1 MTNASY
7 PYSMDLAGCFSG
19 AKKALTAQVVEMY
32 YKTAEAGLRGVRK
45 AESEG
50 ILPVLSIWKRT
61 DDLEACRPIVD
72 FLRDGASD
80 IVFLGTGGS
89 SLGAQ
94 ALAQLKGY
102 RVAGAAAD
110 IGGIRFHFF
119 DNLDASSF
127 SDTLDR
133 LDLKSTKFLV
143 VSKSGGTAET
153 MIQMLSVMT
162 VFKEQGMLG
171 DFAQHCAVIT
181 EPKDN
186 ALRRLA
192 TEYSLLTLDHD
203 PDIGGRFSVLSN
215 VGLLPAMLMGIDA
228 EAVRQGA
235 GAVMQP
241 IMQGVKLEDCPPAY
255 NAIVQVALNLER
267 GISGS
272 VLMPYADRLE
282 LFAMWY
288 RQLWAESLGKNGRGT
303 TPIRALGP
311 VDQHS
316 QLQLYLDG
324 PNDKLITFMML
335 DTAGRGPHVDPD
347 IAKDSD
353 LAYLAGRT
361 IGDLVDA
368 EQRATAETL
377 VKRGRPVRIFSIPTL
392 DEVSMGALLMHFMV
406 ETMLAAH
413 LFDVKAFDQPAV
425 EEGKVLARKY
435 LGKMD

>member
-1 MTNASY
+1 MTSESY
-7 PYSMDLAGCFSG
+7 PYSMDLSGCFSG
-19 AKKALTAQVVEMY
+19 APKALSAEIIDMY

-50 ILPVLSIWKRT
+50 ILPVLSIWKRR
-61 DDLEACRPIVD
+61 DDLDACLTLVD
-72 FLRDGASD
+72 FLRDGATD

-102 RVAGAAAD
+102 RVAGASHQID
-110 IGGIRFHFF
+110 GIQFHFF
-119 DNLDASSF
+119 DNLDAHSF
-127 SDTLDR
+127 ATALDR
-133 LDLKSTKFLV
+133 LDLKRTKFLV
-143 VSKSGGTAET
+143 VSKSGSTAET
-153 MIQMLSVMT
+153 MIQMLTVMT
-162 VFKEQGMLG
+162 VYQERGILS
-171 DFAQHCAVIT
+171 DLSRHCAVIT

-186 ALRRLA
+186 VLRRLA
-192 TEYSLLTLDHD
+192 NEHSLPLLDHD
-203 PDIGGRFSVLSN
+203 PEIGGRFSVLSN

-228 EAVRQGA
+228 HKVREGA
-235 GAVMQP
+235 GAVMTP
-241 IMQGVKLEDCPPAY
+241 IVQGIKLEDCAPAY
-255 NAIVQVALNLER
+255 NAVVQVALNLER
-267 GISGS
+267 DISGS

-324 PNDKLITFMML
+324 PNDKLITLMML
-335 DTAGRGPHVDPD
+335 DTAGRGPHVAPE

-353 LAYLAGRT
+353 LAYLSGRT

-377 VKRGRPVRIFSIPTL
+377 IKRGRPVRIFSVPVL
-392 DEVSMGALLMHFMV
+392 DEFAMGALLMHFMV

>member
-1 MTNASY
+1 MTSVPY

-19 AKKALTAQVVEMY
+19 APKALTAEIVEMY

-45 AESEG
+45 AEQEG
-50 ILPVLSIWKRT
+50 ILPVLSIWKRQ
-61 DDLEACRPIVD
+61 DDLDACNPIVD
-72 FLRDGASD
+72 FLRDGTSD

-102 RVAGAAAD
+102 RVAGASSKID
-110 IGGIRFHFF
+110 GIRFHFF
-119 DNLDASSF
+119 DNLDATSF
-127 SDTLDR
+127 TNALEQ
-133 LDLKSTKFLV
+133 LELKTTKFLV
-143 VSKSGGTAET
+143 VSKSGSTAET
-153 MIQMLSVMT
+153 MIQILSVMT
-162 VFKEQGMLG
+162 VFQERGILADLAK
-171 DFAQHCAVIT
+171 HCAVIT

-192 TEYSLLTLDHD
+192 KEHSLPVLDHD

-228 EAVRQGA
+228 KAVRQGA

-241 IMQGVKLEDCPPAY
+241 IVQGIKLEDCPPAY
-255 NAIVQVALNLER
+255 NAVVQVALNLER

-324 PNDKLITFMML
+324 PNDKLITLMML
-335 DTAGRGPHVDPD
+335 ETAGRGPHVAADIAHDPD
-347 IAKDSD
+347 LD
-353 LAYLAGRT
+353 YLSGRT

-377 VKRGRPVRIFSIPTL
+377 VKRGRPVRVFGIPQL

-425 EEGKVLARKY
+425 EEGKILARKY